1 MAIAALA
8 LWMCTVAVGTYLL
21 ATARRYG
28 NAEAAPSEPVS
39 VSARQPA
46 SSAAD
51 APAPATPA
59 RVKDPFAPPSLQ
71 RERSE
76 SLPLMRA
83 LVEFA
88 HPALGMIGLGFW
100 FGYVVS
106 RDRLFLAISLGILLG
121 AIGAGAVLVHR
132 QQPRGQA
139 GGGRR
144 GSRPT
149 RRRGPPVRPAH
160 LLAPGAHRARGGR
173 GPHPAD
179 RRADHR
185 TSVDFQA
192 RPGHRCIFIRASG
205 DCHANSSQTIPCRPI
220 ISTGD

>member
-28 NAEAAPSEPVS
+28 TAEAAPSEPVS
-39 VSARQPA
+39 VSARQPSTSPA
-46 SSAAD
+46 G
-51 APAPATPA
+51 APAPATPT

-121 AIGAGAVLVHR
+121 AICAGLSWFTVNTRAVKRAAAAEAAGQPGIEDPRFAPHAFSPRALILHGAGAGLTLLI
-132 QQPRGQA
+132 A
-139 GGGRR
+139 ALI
-144 GSRPT
+144 T
-149 RRRGPPVRPAH
+149 VR
-160 LLAPGAHRARGGR
+160 
-173 GPHPAD
+173 
-179 RRADHR
+179 
-185 TSVDFQA
+185 V
-192 RPGHRCIFIRASG
+192 
-205 DCHANSSQTIPCRPI
+205 
-220 ISTGD
+220 

>member
-1 MAIAALA
+1 VAIAALA
-8 LWMCTVAVGTYLL
+8 LWMCTVAVGAYLL

-28 NAEAAPSEPVS
+28 NAEAASSEPVS
-39 VSARQPA
+39 VSAGPA
-46 SSAAD
+46 ASAAD
-51 APAPATPA
+51 APARATPA

-121 AIGAGAVLVHR
+121 AICAGLSWFTVNTRAVKRAAAAEAAGQPGIEDPRFAPHAFSPRALILHGAGAGLTLLI
-132 QQPRGQA
+132 A
-139 GGGRR
+139 ALI
-144 GSRPT
+144 T
-149 RRRGPPVRPAH
+149 VR
-160 LLAPGAHRARGGR
+160 
-173 GPHPAD
+173 
-179 RRADHR
+179 
-185 TSVDFQA
+185 V
-192 RPGHRCIFIRASG
+192 
-205 DCHANSSQTIPCRPI
+205 
-220 ISTGD
+220 

>member
-8 LWMCTVAVGTYLL
+8 LWMCTVAVGAYLL

-39 VSARQPA
+39 VSAGQPA
-46 SSAAD
+46 ASAAD

-121 AIGAGAVLVHR
+121 AIGAGLSWFTVNSRAVKRVAAAEAAGRPGVEDPRFAPHTFSPRVLIAHGTGAALTLLIAVLI
-132 QQPRGQA
+132 
-139 GGGRR
+139 
-144 GSRPT
+144 T
-149 RRRGPPVRPAH
+149 VR
-160 LLAPGAHRARGGR
+160 
-173 GPHPAD
+173 
-179 RRADHR
+179 
-185 TSVDFQA
+185 V
-192 RPGHRCIFIRASG
+192 
-205 DCHANSSQTIPCRPI
+205 
-220 ISTGD
+220 

>member
-8 LWMCTVAVGTYLL
+8 LWMCTVAVGAYLL
-21 ATARRYG
+21 ATARRYV
-28 NAEAAPSEPVS
+28 NTEAASSEPVS
-39 VSARQPA
+39 VPAGQPA
-46 SSAAD
+46 APAAD
-51 APAPATPA
+51 AAAAATPA

-121 AIGAGAVLVHR
+121 AIGAGLSWFTVNGRAVRRVAAAEAAGRPGVEDPRFAPHAFSPRVLVAH
-132 QQPRGQA
+132 GA
-139 GGGRR
+139 GAAL
-144 GSRPT
+144 T
-149 RRRGPPVRPAH
+149 LLIAALITVR
-160 LLAPGAHRARGGR
+160 
-173 GPHPAD
+173 
-179 RRADHR
+179 
-185 TSVDFQA
+185 V
-192 RPGHRCIFIRASG
+192 
-205 DCHANSSQTIPCRPI
+205 
-220 ISTGD
+220 